1 MNLYSVRS
9 QPRPRQGQIGAVGR
23 VASAVRIGRPE
34 GRDRTPAKDNPV
46 STLRRGRAK
55 PPHTQ
60 RHSRVWLG
68 SRACPL
74 IALRTHAGRRGMS
87 EKGPIGGPQPARLC
101 HKPWPRGIA
110 RHERVIA
117 AIACDEPRSRVT
129 AWQHPALLERHDA
142 VVAANWELPEPSH
155 GSGAVLPLA
164 ARQSDVRFVSH

>member
-1 MNLYSVRS
+1 M
-9 QPRPRQGQIGAVGR
+9 P
-23 VASAVRIGRPE
+23 ASASGWLVQGIVADYRLE
-34 GRDRTPAKDNPV
+34 T
-46 STLRRGRAK
+46 RG
-55 PPHTQ
+55 
-60 RHSRVWLG
+60 
-68 SRACPL
+68 
-74 IALRTHAGRRGMS
+74 
-87 EKGPIGGPQPARLC
+87 LC

-117 AIACDEPRSRVT
+117 AIECDEPRSRVT